1 MTFMYFYF
9 TYIPEHAPK
18 EEGSWLGIGVKEHRQ
33 GPLGDDNYDVS
44 LCISLFGDRV
54 ALEGH

>member
-1 MTFMYFYF
+1 MYFYF
-9 TYIPEHAPK
+9 TYIPEHAPN
-18 EEGSWLGIGVKEHRQ
+18 EEGSWLGIGVEEHRQ